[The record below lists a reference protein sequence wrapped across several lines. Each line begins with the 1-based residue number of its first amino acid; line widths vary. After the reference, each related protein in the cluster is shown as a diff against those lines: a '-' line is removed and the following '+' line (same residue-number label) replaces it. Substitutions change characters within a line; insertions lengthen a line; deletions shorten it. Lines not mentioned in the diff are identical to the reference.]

1 MQRYIDKFTSYLE
14 IEKNASSHTI
24 LNYKLDLTEFGNFL
38 KDTAIDKIDYLSLRK
53 YLAHLKEKNLKSR
66 TLARKVSCLRTFFKF
81 LSREGYIKTNP
92 ATLLLTPKLDKR
104 LPQFL
109 TEDEINKLL
118 DSPSKDDISGL
129 RDRAIM
135 ETFYSTGM
143 RISELVGLNL
153 EDVDFISGVVKVR
166 GKGKKERLLPIGEKA
181 LTALRHY
188 LDKRKEKTKEIFL
201 NKSGTRITDRG
212 VRDILEKY
220 IKLTSLKENISPHTL
235 RHTFATHLL
244 NHGADLRSVQELLGH
259 VNLSTTQIYTHLSTE
274 RLKNIYDK
282 THPRA

>member
-1 MQRYIDKFTSYLE
+1 MQRYIDKFASYLE

-24 LNYKLDLTEFGNFL
+24 LNYKLDLKEFSGFL
-38 KDTAIDKIDYLSLRK
+38 KDTTIDKVEYLSLRK
-53 YLAHLKEKNLKSR
+53 YLAFLKEKNLKSR
-66 TLARKVSCLRTFFKF
+66 TLARKVSCLRTFFRF
-81 LSREGYIKTNP
+81 LSREGYIKSNP

-109 TEDEINKLL
+109 TEDEVFKLL
-118 DSPSKDDISGL
+118 EAPLKDEESGL
-129 RDRAIM
+129 RDRAIL

-143 RISELVGLNL
+143 RISELVGLNID
-153 EDVDFISGVVKVR
+153 DVDFISGVVKVR

-181 LTALRHY
+181 LAALRQY
-188 LDKRKEKTKEIFL
+188 LDKRKEKNKEIFL
-201 NKSGTRITDRG
+201 NKNGTRITDRG
-212 VRDILEKY
+212 IRYIFEKY
-220 IKLTSLKENISPHTL
+220 IRLTSLKENISPHTL

>member
-1 MQRYIDKFTSYLE
+1 
-14 IEKNASSHTI
+14 
-24 LNYKLDLTEFGNFL
+24 
-38 KDTAIDKIDYLSLRK
+38 
-53 YLAHLKEKNLKSR
+53 
-66 TLARKVSCLRTFFKF
+66 LRTFFKF

>member
-1 MQRYIDKFTSYLE
+1 
-14 IEKNASSHTI
+14 
-24 LNYKLDLTEFGNFL
+24 
-38 KDTAIDKIDYLSLRK
+38 
-53 YLAHLKEKNLKSR
+53 
-66 TLARKVSCLRTFFKF
+66 
-81 LSREGYIKTNP
+81 
-92 ATLLLTPKLDKR
+92 PKLDKR
-104 LPQFL
+104 LPHFL
-109 TEDEINKLL
+109 TEDEMLKLL
-118 DSPSKDDISGL
+118 GAPPKDGESGL

-143 RISELVGLNL
+143 RISELVGLNM
-153 EDVDFISGVVKVR
+153 DDIDFISGVVKVR

-181 LTALRHY
+181 LSALRQY
-188 LDKRKEKTKEIFL
+188 IENRKEKTKEVFL
-201 NKSGTRITDRG
+201 NKNGTRITDRG

>member
-1 MQRYIDKFTSYLE
+1 MQRHIDKFVAYLE
-14 IEKNASSHTI
+14 IEKNASAHTI
-24 LNYKLDLTEFGNFL
+24 LNYKLDLTEFANFL
-38 KDTAIDKIDYLSLRK
+38 KDTTVDKIDYLSLRK
-53 YLAHLKEKNLKSR
+53 YLAFLKEKNLKSR

-81 LSREGYIKTNP
+81 LSREGYIKSNP

-109 TEDEINKLL
+109 TEDEMLKLL
-118 DSPSKDDISGL
+118 EAPPKDGESGL

-143 RISELVGLNL
+143 RISELVGLNM
-153 EDVDFISGVVKVR
+153 DDIDFISGVVKVR

-181 LTALRHY
+181 LSALRQY
-188 LDKRKEKTKEIFL
+188 IDNRKEKTKEVFL
-201 NKSGTRITDRG
+201 NKNGTRITDRG